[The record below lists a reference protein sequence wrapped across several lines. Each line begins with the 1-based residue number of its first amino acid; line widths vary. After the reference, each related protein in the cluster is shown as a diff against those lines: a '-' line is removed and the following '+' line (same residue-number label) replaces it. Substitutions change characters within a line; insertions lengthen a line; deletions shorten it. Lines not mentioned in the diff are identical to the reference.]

1 MYGCAAVPGGRSMP
15 VPDGCPLPSAV
26 VGGRDRSPP
35 FGGASGQADVFS
47 RFTTRHAEKVS
58 VAWSIVGDV
67 VEPVESA
74 IERTLGSLRALD
86 AMTGAEASVVHPA
99 APPARGTN
107 GGPPRYAPGRPP
119 AYPTNGRPG
128 PTAPPP
134 PPGALPTPAPPP
146 QPSPDGPRTLEDL
159 YREHRMRFVRLAILL
174 VDDPA
179 TAEDVVQE
187 AFTGLHRHWSR
198 LRDENAALGYLR
210 TAVVNG
216 SRSVLRRRRTA
227 REYTPPHTA
236 DARSAESLAM
246 LSAEHQAVV
255 SALSQ
260 LPRRQRE
267 VLVLRYYGGL
277 SEAEIAE
284 ATGIS
289 RGTVKSTASR
299 GLDAIS
305 KIVGGTP

>member
-1 MYGCAAVPGGRSMP
+1 MAHPGE
-15 VPDGCPLPSAV
+15 SAV
-26 VGGRDRSPP
+26 
-35 FGGASGQADVFS
+35 
-47 RFTTRHAEKVS
+47 
-58 VAWSIVGDV
+58 
-67 VEPVESA
+67 
-74 IERTLGSLRALD
+74 ERTLGSLRAID
-86 AMTGAEASVVHPA
+86 AVAPADASVVHPS
-99 APPARGTN
+99 ARPS
-107 GGPPRYAPGRPP
+107 GPPR
-119 AYPTNGRPG
+119 PG
-128 PTAPPP
+128 PGGPGAPPGGP
-134 PPGALPTPAPPP
+134 VAT
-146 QPSPDGPRTLEDL
+146 QDQQPRTLEDL
-159 YREHRMRFVRLAILL
+159 YREHRMRFVRLAVLL

-187 AFTGLHRHWSR
+187 AFTGLHRHWGR
-198 LRDENAALGYLR
+198 LRDEHAALGYLR

-255 SALSQ
+255 GALGK

-284 ATGIS
+284 ATGLS
-289 RGTVKSTASR
+289 KGTVKSTASR
-299 GLDAIS
+299 AVAKLGDIMRS
-305 KIVGGTP
+305 THS

>member
-1 MYGCAAVPGGRSMP
+1 MGHPGE
-15 VPDGCPLPSAV
+15 SAV
-26 VGGRDRSPP
+26 
-35 FGGASGQADVFS
+35 
-47 RFTTRHAEKVS
+47 
-58 VAWSIVGDV
+58 
-67 VEPVESA
+67 
-74 IERTLGSLRALD
+74 ERTLGSLRAID
-86 AMTGAEASVVHPA
+86 AVAPSGASVPHPS
-99 APPARGTN
+99 APPVG
-107 GGPPRYAPGRPP
+107 
-119 AYPTNGRPG
+119 
-128 PTAPPP
+128 
-134 PPGALPTPAPPP
+134 PPGAPGPFGAPAPVAT
-146 QPSPDGPRTLEDL
+146 QQEQDAPRTLEDL
-159 YREHRMRFVRLAILL
+159 YREHRMRFVRLAVLL

-198 LRDENAALGYLR
+198 LRDEHAALGYLR

-255 SALSQ
+255 SALGK

-289 RGTVKSTASR
+289 KGTVKSTASR
-299 GLDAIS
+299 GLEAIG
-305 KIVGGTP
+305 KLVGGMP

>member
-1 MYGCAAVPGGRSMP
+1 VTWANVT
-15 VPDGCPLPSAV
+15 
-26 VGGRDRSPP
+26 RDRPGDVPSSGAAAPP
-35 FGGASGQADVFS
+35 RV
-47 RFTTRHAEKVS
+47 TTTGPRSSAPRLSEG
-58 VAWSIVGDV
+58 WSIVGGV

-86 AMTGAEASVVHPA
+86 AVTGAEASVVHPA
-99 APPARGTN
+99 APPAPRDSRG
-107 GGPPRYAPGRPP
+107 PAPVRPAPGRPGP
-119 AYPTNGRPG
+119 SHPPPGRPG
-128 PTAPPP
+128 PPGP
-134 PPGALPTPAPPP
+134 PPGPGPWPAPEAEAAPE
-146 QPSPDGPRTLEDL
+146 GPRTLEDL

-277 SEAEIAE
+277 SEAEIAD

-305 KIVGGTP
+305 KIVGAGP

>member
-1 MYGCAAVPGGRSMP
+1 VGHAGE
-15 VPDGCPLPSAV
+15 SAV
-26 VGGRDRSPP
+26 
-35 FGGASGQADVFS
+35 
-47 RFTTRHAEKVS
+47 
-58 VAWSIVGDV
+58 
-67 VEPVESA
+67 
-74 IERTLGSLRALD
+74 ERTLGSLRAID
-86 AMTGAEASVVHPA
+86 AV
-99 APPARGTN
+99 APPDAQVAH
-107 GGPPRYAPGRPP
+107 PS
-119 AYPTNGRPG
+119 
-128 PTAPPP
+128 APPVGP
-134 PPGALPTPAPPP
+134 PPGLFGP
-146 QPSPDGPRTLEDL
+146 QAPSPVATQQEPPAAPRTLEDL
-159 YREHRMRFVRLAILL
+159 YREHRMRFVRLAVLL

-198 LRDENAALGYLR
+198 LRDEHAALGYLR

-255 SALSQ
+255 SALGK

-289 RGTVKSTASR
+289 KGTVKSTASR
-299 GLDAIS
+299 GLEAIG
-305 KIVGGTP
+305 KLVGGV